1 MTAQP
6 ASLRLRQISWYR
18 LSRWERLI
26 FPIIDR
32 DTRNYPTGRFAVVH
46 RIPIVRWLR
55 ARLRRFPNS
64 RVGSR
69 T

>member
-18 LSRWERLI
+18 LSHWERLI
-26 FPIIDR
+26 FPIDDR
-32 DTRNYPTGRFAVVH
+32 ETWNYPTGKFAVVH
-46 RIPIVRWLR
+46 RIPFVRWLR
-55 ARLRRFPNS
+55 TRLRRSPNS
-64 RVGSR
+64 RIGSR